1 MTDQEKAQVII
12 REVCKY
18 LDVSEKKIKEP
29 IRKREI
35 VECRQFAM
43 YYIRKNTSMSLES
56 IGKIFKKDHATVLN
70 ALHVAENLI
79 NFNGYKQKD
88 GRMRFMIDKELYL
101 SEYNWA
107 EKIAQ
112 L

>member
-18 LDVSEKKIKEP
+18 LDISEKKIKEP

-79 NFNGYKQKD
+79 NFNGYKRKD
-88 GRMRFMIDKELYL
+88 AWMKHMIARELEMN
-101 SEYNWA
+101 EYCWA